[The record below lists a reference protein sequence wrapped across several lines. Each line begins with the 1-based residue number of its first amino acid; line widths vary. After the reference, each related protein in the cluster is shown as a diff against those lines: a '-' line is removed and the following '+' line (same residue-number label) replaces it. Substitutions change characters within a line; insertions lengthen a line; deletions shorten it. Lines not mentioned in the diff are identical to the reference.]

1 MGVEPFLFC
10 RQWLQ
15 FSVTLF
21 PLLGDLDWAQSQTEP
36 FPHLG
41 SRCQCLSAVAQD
53 SLSLGSTHTMHGQ
66 WVDCIRPQRGIGP
79 QPDKPEP
86 PPSSHWKTRGT
97 LMVNSESGHEEES
110 GREGKMVL
118 IWSSLKLHN
127 TYSDFIRGQ
136 RWSLMSAALAVIGV
150 TVFVCLTLCKRGLG
164 SGGWRYGK
172 RGGGG
177 GEDTKRK
184 REFWTLPVRL
194 WHCSMDK
201 SMSKRNHCFK

>member
-1 MGVEPFLFC
+1 MATILCYTVSTFGRFRLSSKPDWTLPPFRLTLPASFSC
-10 RQWLQ
+10 CPGLTVTWLH
-15 FSVTLF
+15 SHNAWPV
-21 PLLGDLDWAQSQTEP
+21 GRLDP
-36 FPHLG
+36 G
-41 SRCQCLSAVAQD
+41 
-53 SLSLGSTHTMHGQ
+53 
-66 WVDCIRPQRGIGP
+66 IRPQRGIGP

-118 IWSSLKLHN
+118 IWSSLKLYN

-164 SGGWRYGK
+164 SGGWRHGK